1 MTRPEK
7 IAEKLGA
14 RKQASLKT
22 AKSTEATFPVDLSQ
36 YHKVA
41 IDPFSSEHLTSSQR
55 EALAQNVALCRGQLA
70 GRSATVRSETGW
82 RGWGEGRTEGRSG
95 PRAQLSDALVFF
107 TACGGASGYGG
118 HTGGAFDMMP
128 EVCLLD
134 SFFRARPDKFVP
146 TFFDEAGHRV
156 ATQYLFAVLH
166 GQMAELGLTE
176 GIAFSSGRLGH
187 MWGHVNGVALAERER
202 LVCCFS
208 SDGSQMPG
216 NTAEAARMAVAQ
228 QLNVKLFIDDNDTTI
243 AGHPSSYMKGFNVG
257 QTLQGHGLRSEDV
270 QGEELDALYGAMR
283 RAVLHDGPYAVV
295 IKRSM
300 CPGVR
305 DLEGSNEGHDAM
317 PLKHAVQY
325 LQDRGLDK
333 AAGLLQQVPKT
344 KDPQETY
351 LGAGK
356 FGAPRQVFGESVVRI
371 LKQLDAETR
380 KRQVL
385 VIDNDLEGSCGLKKV
400 GDAFP
405 EVYVKGGIMERLRRP
420 DTGATWKRGTYGAR
434 EPRSMEERSNFG
446 ACGGFGSS
454 SGRQAVFG
462 TFAAFQEMIL
472 SEVCMARL
480 NHCNVLCHFSH
491 SGVDDMSD
499 NTCHFGVNN
508 FFSDLGLKS
517 QHAPEIQLFFPAD
530 VHQTAQVVDRTDSA
544 RPPRSPRPR
553 GIGDRI
559 FWQSGLRFI
568 YTTRSKVPEILDE
581 HGQPFFAER
590 KFELGHLDVTG
601 SLRSLLLLVC
611 SGKDDLV
618 LGDDHDAG
626 YIVSYGDA
634 LYRALDAARQLRLQ
648 GLKDMMELIGKS
660 QFVLVVESQN
670 LRTGLGLRLGTW
682 LLERQLTPRFARLG
696 THREGCYDS
705 GSIVAK
711 VLELNPGHSALK
723 EPIKGR
729 AVARPLG
736 AHV

>member
-1 MTRPEK
+1 M
-7 IAEKLGA
+7 
-14 RKQASLKT
+14 
-22 AKSTEATFPVDLSQ
+22 
-36 YHKVA
+36 
-41 IDPFSSEHLTSSQR
+41 
-55 EALAQNVALCRGQLA
+55 
-70 GRSATVRSETGW
+70 
-82 RGWGEGRTEGRSG
+82 
-95 PRAQLSDALVFF
+95 
-107 TACGGASGYGG
+107 
-118 HTGGAFDMMP
+118 
-128 EVCLLD
+128 
-134 SFFRARPDKFVP
+134 
-146 TFFDEAGHRV
+146 
-156 ATQYLFAVLH
+156 
-166 GQMAELGLTE
+166 
-176 GIAFSSGRLGH
+176 
-187 MWGHVNGVALAERER
+187 
-202 LVCCFS
+202 
-208 SDGSQMPG
+208 
-216 NTAEAARMAVAQ
+216 
-228 QLNVKLFIDDNDTTI
+228 
-243 AGHPSSYMKGFNVG
+243 
-257 QTLQGHGLRSEDV
+257 
-270 QGEELDALYGAMR
+270 
-283 RAVLHDGPYAVV
+283 
-295 IKRSM
+295 
-300 CPGVR
+300 
-305 DLEGSNEGHDAM
+305 
-317 PLKHAVQY
+317 
-325 LQDRGLDK
+325 
-333 AAGLLQQVPKT
+333 
-344 KDPQETY
+344 
-351 LGAGK
+351 
-356 FGAPRQVFGESVVRI
+356 VRI

-405 EVYVKGGIMERLRRP
+405 EVYVKGGIM
-420 DTGATWKRGTYGAR
+420 
-434 EPRSMEERSNFG
+434 ERSNFG

-530 VHQTAQVVDRTDSA
+530 VHQTAQVVDR
-544 RPPRSPRPR
+544 
-553 GIGDRI
+553 I

-590 KFELGHLDVTG
+590 KFEL
-601 SLRSLLLLVC
+601 
-611 SGKDDLV
+611 GKDDLV

-648 GLKDMMELIGKS
+648 GLKVGLVNKCHVNVVDEDMMELIGKS

-696 THREGCYDS
+696 THREGCGGTWEQAYYQGYDS